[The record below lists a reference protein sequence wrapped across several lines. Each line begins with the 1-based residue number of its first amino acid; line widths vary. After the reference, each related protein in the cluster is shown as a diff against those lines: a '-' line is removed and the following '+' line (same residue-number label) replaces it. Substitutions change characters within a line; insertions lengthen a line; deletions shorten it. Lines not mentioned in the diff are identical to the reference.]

1 MRRSP
6 RFSREIREIGFFNMQ
21 TLKLLTTSK
30 RYHRLEKD
38 LDINAGR
45 LLEGVS
51 LEQLVQEV
59 DDFLLAGKVQGGRL
73 PAPDGFAASLNLSVA
88 YFNDLLAFELGKPFS
103 IYIQF
108 RQLEL
113 AKRLALLADGL
124 PEGSFLIGPAPASIG
139 KISDVYRFV
148 IYVKSPDYDV
158 LIRVTPGRSDLVETR
173 TIDGNRY
180 ILIRANE
187 GVELNGLR
195 IAGESD

>member
-6 RFSREIREIGFFNMQ
+6 RFSREIRGIGFFNMQ

-113 AKRLALLADGL
+113 AKRLLVKG
-124 PEGSFLIGPAPASIG
+124 EGTAAEISVRLGFPSVQYFSFLFKKWTGVAPN
-139 KISDVYRFV
+139 DYR
-148 IYVKSPDYDV
+148 YS
-158 LIRVTPGRSDLVETR
+158 R
-173 TIDGNRY
+173 N
-180 ILIRANE
+180 
-187 GVELNGLR
+187 
-195 IAGESD
+195 